1 MLGNIEYI
9 RRSLESVR
17 DLVQQHNRAE
27 MPREAKGKAPFEEE
41 DTTMYDGPKQ
51 TTYGG
56 NTEVKKRRG
65 VRVRPSRSSTRIPD
79 WVLFFHFNTN

>member
-27 MPREAKGKAPFEEE
+27 IPRETKGKAPFEEE

-51 TTYGG
+51 ATYGG
-56 NTEVKKRRG
+56 TTEVKKRRG
-65 VRVRPSRSSTRIPD
+65 VRVRPLRSPCRISGCSVPHRNAD
-79 WVLFFHFNTN
+79 

>member
-27 MPREAKGKAPFEEE
+27 IPREAKGKAPFEEE
-41 DTTMYDGPKQ
+41 DTAMYDGPKQ
-51 TTYGG
+51 VTYGG
-56 NTEVKKRRG
+56 TTEVKKRRG
-65 VRVRPSRSSTRIPD
+65 VRLRPLRRPSRISG
-79 WVLFFHFNTN
+79 